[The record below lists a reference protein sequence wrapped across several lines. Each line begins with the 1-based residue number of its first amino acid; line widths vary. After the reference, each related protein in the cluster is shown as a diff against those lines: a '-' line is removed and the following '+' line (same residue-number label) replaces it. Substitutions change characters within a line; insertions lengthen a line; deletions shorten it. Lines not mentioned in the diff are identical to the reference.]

1 MKNRDDFCFLVFA
14 RHIAWLDL
22 ILLSTRIFPCCT
34 NQVLRILSIL
44 DFDIHFYLL
53 TTETRRAQREFS
65 CPIGRRRSGKRSQ
78 PFRQDLVHRWLHV
91 NGWRLAKELSPK
103 AEALFTGQR
112 PVPLKSGAPGQ
123 GKTTLLWLNEKRTTL
138 VYKAVTQQTKYTTK
152 EVVQ

>member
-78 PFRQDLVHRWLHV
+78 PCGHHLITRSLRV
-91 NGWRLAKELSPK
+91 NSWSQSKKFSP
-103 AEALFTGQR
+103 EALFPGRRLPAREKPPSSGLCGEFSIR
-112 PVPLKSGAPGQ
+112 PPL
-123 GKTTLLWLNEKRTTL
+123 
-138 VYKAVTQQTKYTTK
+138 AVIMHSRVTSRI
-152 EVVQ
+152 